1 MNNTIIK
8 DNDLRFVWSIKTDKS
23 ASQEVDLIP
32 NGKDI
37 LVDDSN
43 KQRFIQELY
52 LKINLKNSLYFI

>member
-8 DNDLRFVWSIKTDKS
+8 DNDLRFFWSIKTYKS
-23 ASQEVDLIP
+23 TSQEVDLIP

>member
-1 MNNTIIK
+1 MNNKIIK

-23 ASQEVDLIP
+23 TSQEVDLIP

>member
-23 ASQEVDLIP
+23 TSQEVDLIP

>member
-1 MNNTIIK
+1 MNNSIIK

-23 ASQEVDLIP
+23 TSQEVDLIP